1 MDKKPQHHCSKGHTI
16 PIRGYCDLMNC
27 RDYTPS
33 AGNVCEYLDIEPS
46 PDPRDG
52 NEAQELVNEAVEP
65 SPKDKKIVI
74 INASQEYGLSNEDLA
89 KELGIAPQ
97 PEPMPLIEN
106 IYQATLITGFAF
118 TEGCKQ
124 QRDADMAWHLEKV
137 QQVRKDFAEEYIKT
151 MRKVGHKNGAIPN
164 TVPYAEGAEKQFE
177 VCIAHLRAMAGGVS
191 DGT

>member
-1 MDKKPQHHCSKGHTI
+1 MDKKPQMICVCGHEDNRHETI
-16 PIRGYCDLMNC
+16 DNGT
-27 RDYTPS
+27 RDRFGHDIGDWG
-33 AGNVCEYLDIEPS
+33 AGNCELCGCK
-46 PDPRDG
+46 RF
-52 NEAQELVNEAVEP
+52 EAYVEP
-65 SPKDKKIVI
+65 SPKDKVCTIPQI
-74 INASQEYGLSNEDLA
+74 RDCYYPICPEDST
-89 KELGIAPQ
+89 KCKHWQAPQ